1 MRLNEYPWKRLC
13 GYRGDFAQ
21 PQRACKRYGQ
31 EKWRLFEK
39 ERRMHRGIEAPAMG
53 WKDILVIVAEAEGDE
68 PALALGEA
76 LARQCDAHLSAAF
89 LTALP
94 DEPLAYE
101 PTVVAGVWAELL
113 GRARQEAEV
122 ERKKVE
128 ARLKQFERE
137 YELRAAE
144 ALSRDLGRVA
154 AVHARYADIAIM
166 TRPHEGSSGELREE
180 VVEGVLF
187 HSGRPALIAP
197 PNWKGGTI
205 GQRVVVAWD
214 ASREATRALSEARAL
229 LGGSAH
235 ITVLTVD
242 AKPKMFGHGDQPGA
256 NIAAHLSRRG
266 LKAEVRNVDSMGR
279 SASAAILEEATA
291 LEADL
296 VVMGGYA
303 HSRLRE
309 LVFGGATRELLRTA
323 SVPLLMAH

>member
-1 MRLNEYPWKRLC
+1 MS
-13 GYRGDFAQ
+13 
-21 PQRACKRYGQ
+21 
-31 EKWRLFEK
+31 
-39 ERRMHRGIEAPAMG
+39 
-53 WKDILVIVAEAEGDE
+53 WKDILVIVSDAEHDE

-76 LARQCDAHLSAAF
+76 LVGQHADCNLAAAF
-89 LTALP
+89 LTPLP

-128 ARLKQFERE
+128 ERLNRSAALDVDFRS
-137 YELRAAE
+137 AE

-154 AVHARYADIAIM
+154 AVHARYADVAIM
-166 TRPHEGSSGELREE
+166 TRPSDGPGVELREE
-180 VVEGVLF
+180 VIEGVLF

-197 PNWKGGTI
+197 PGWRGTGI
-205 GQRVVVAWD
+205 GKRVVVAWD
-214 ASREATRALSEARAL
+214 ASREATRALSEAKSILQTAEQ
-229 LGGSAH
+229 

-266 LKAEVRNVDSMGR
+266 LPSEVRNVDSMGR
-279 SASAAILEEATA
+279 SASAAIMEEAQA
-291 LEADL
+291 LNADL

-323 SVPLLMAH
+323 TVPLLMAH